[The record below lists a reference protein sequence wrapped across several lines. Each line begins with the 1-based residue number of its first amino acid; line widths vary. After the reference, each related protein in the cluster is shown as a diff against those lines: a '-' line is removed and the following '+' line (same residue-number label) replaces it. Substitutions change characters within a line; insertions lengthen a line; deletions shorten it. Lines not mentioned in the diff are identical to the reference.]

1 MIAFIQVS
9 HLCGHLSVICSMVLL
24 KFIFVLEALRP
35 NIRGV
40 VEAALASI
48 ELMAASF

>member
-1 MIAFIQVS
+1 MIAVIQVS
-9 HLCGHLSVICSMVLL
+9 HLCGHLSVISTMVLL
-24 KFIFVLEALRP
+24 KFICVLETLRP

-40 VEAALASI
+40 VEAALTSI